1 LEDKL
6 SETTNDNSV
15 PAYASHKLQ
24 EDKAN
29 ALREAALQAMA
40 QGLQVSSIFEPKFNG
55 PSQVSPLDPR
65 GSTGTK
71 NSGLGKSK
79 LKHNPMSDDDS
90 EDEIVIYSKQNKKKS
105 IYEGFSQK
113 STQFATYQSS
123 SNQTA
128 MMLQA
133 QNQRLNA
140 NQTAIVAPTEKQQ
153 IFVWGTQ
160 KHSQSGLFADLT
172 KADMAPPK
180 RIKTEFS
187 FAETDFKK

>member
-123 SNQTA
+123 SNQTG

-133 QNQRLNA
+133 
-140 NQTAIVAPTEKQQ
+140 
-153 IFVWGTQ
+153 
-160 KHSQSGLFADLT
+160 
-172 KADMAPPK
+172 
-180 RIKTEFS
+180 
-187 FAETDFKK
+187 